1 MDLEG
6 IMLRKASPRKTNTIM
21 KSKRKK
27 KKKYKGAKPT
37 HRSRLTDTKSKLVV
51 TSSSCRGLV
60 VKESDEEP

>member
-27 KKKYKGAKPT
+27 KKKNTKEQ
-37 HRSRLTDTKSKLVV
+37 SQLTEADSQIPKANWWSPAVPGV
-51 TSSSCRGLV
+51 A
-60 VKESDEEP
+60 